1 MTGLKNKTW
10 TNQPIKNHKKGPW
23 TQTHQ
28 TTETTEKSRTHV
40 FKFFTPLTPSVEKNC
55 EFSWVQENL

>member
-23 TQTHQ
+23 T
-28 TTETTEKSRTHV
+28 
-40 FKFFTPLTPSVEKNC
+40 
-55 EFSWVQENL
+55 